1 MKLHQL
7 KVKTNGVQR
16 SKIFVTCHVNI
27 FVLGCIIL
35 SLSACASAPTEL
47 VVEEQE
53 WVYEVRAIN
62 MLIRAASDVNSV
74 SGRPHSIAVGI
85 FQLNDPNTF
94 SGLAVDQSGPE
105 GAYELLQKGKID
117 DTIVNFQ
124 LISMRPGEQK
134 KVSISRAQTAKY
146 IGVIAGYFELNP
158 KTDVKIFEIPV
169 RAVKRGIVEE
179 ALAFATI
186 ITDEAKAVPDKLSIF
201 VDLGRTGSKQIVTL
215 DIENSNIAKSD
226 KSKAQSAEESWF
238 GKLNKDSASKLNM
251 KQVDA
256 ITPALKSTEDSWFDK
271 IKSFF

>member
-1 MKLHQL
+1 M
-7 KVKTNGVQR
+7 
-16 SKIFVTCHVNI
+16 TCHINT
-27 FVLGCIIL
+27 FVLGFIIL
-35 SLSACASAPTEL
+35 GLSACASSPTEL

-215 DIENSNIAKSD
+215 DVENSNIAKND
-226 KSKAQSAEESWF
+226 KSKEKSAEDSWF
-238 GKLNKDSASKLNM
+238 GTLNKDSASKLNM
-251 KQVDA
+251 KQVEV
-256 ITPALKSTEDSWFDK
+256 ITPAVKATEDSWFDK